1 MKEEKEKNAK
11 QARKSPERMLPE
23 EVVGV
28 PKAAEGLVR
37 YDAFRAYLQEIRGF
51 PVLSRQEEYQLAV
64 CYKEQ
69 GDMEAAYKLITSNL
83 RLVVAIALKFYGT
96 IHNILDLIQEGNIGL
111 MQAVKQFDPH
121 RGAKLSS
128 YAVWWIRAYILRY
141 LINNAKM
148 VKIGTTETQRKLF
161 FKLNKEHERLMK
173 EGFNPGARVLAQRLD
188 VKEED
193 VQEMA
198 KRLMAPDL
206 SLDYVYG
213 EESSQTLADR
223 IGVEDN
229 IAERVS
235 DDELKSKRLA
245 KLEEVKERF
254 KTALNPKERAV
265 YEKRLFALE
274 PATLQ
279 ELGQE
284 LGITR
289 ERVRQLESGI
299 LKKFKQ
305 ELSKDEDL
313 FGGGAA

>member
-1 MKEEKEKNAK
+1 M
-11 QARKSPERMLPE
+11 
-23 EVVGV
+23 
-28 PKAAEGLVR
+28 
-37 YDAFRAYLQEIRGF
+37 D
-51 PVLSRQEEYQLAV
+51 
-64 CYKEQ
+64 
-69 GDMEAAYKLITSNL
+69 AAYKLITSNL

-111 MQAVKQFDPH
+111 MQAVKQFDPY

-141 LINNAKM
+141 LINKAKM

-161 FKLNKEHERLMK
+161 FRLNKEHERLMK
-173 EGFNPGARVLAQRLD
+173 EGFNPGAKVLAQMLD

-254 KTALNPKERAV
+254 KTALNPKERTI

-305 ELSKDEDL
+305 ELGNDDDL
-313 FGGGAA
+313 FGGGTA

>member
-1 MKEEKEKNAK
+1 
-11 QARKSPERMLPE
+11 
-23 EVVGV
+23 
-28 PKAAEGLVR
+28 
-37 YDAFRAYLQEIRGF
+37 
-51 PVLSRQEEYQLAV
+51 
-64 CYKEQ
+64 
-69 GDMEAAYKLITSNL
+69 
-83 RLVVAIALKFYGT
+83 
-96 IHNILDLIQEGNIGL
+96 
-111 MQAVKQFDPH
+111 
-121 RGAKLSS
+121 
-128 YAVWWIRAYILRY
+128 
-141 LINNAKM
+141 M

-161 FKLNKEHERLMK
+161 FRLNKEHERLMK
-173 EGFNPGARVLAQRLD
+173 EGFNPGAKVLAQRLD

-254 KTALNPKERAV
+254 KTAFNPKERTI

-305 ELSKDEDL
+305 ELGNDDDL
-313 FGGGAA
+313 FGGGTA

>member
-1 MKEEKEKNAK
+1 MEEKEKNPKIAK
-11 QARKSPERMLPE
+11 KPIKRMLPE
-23 EVVGV
+23 KVVGG
-28 PKAAEGLVR
+28 PKDTEGIVR

-51 PVLSRQEEYQLAV
+51 PALSRQEERHLAV
-64 CYKEQ
+64 RYKEQ

-96 IHNILDLIQEGNIGL
+96 IHNILDLVQEGNIGL
-111 MQAVKQFDPH
+111 MQAVKQFDPY

-141 LINNAKM
+141 LINNAKT

-161 FKLNKEHERLMK
+161 FRLNKEHERLMK

-193 VQEMA
+193 IQEMT
-198 KRLMAPDL
+198 KRLMTPDL
-206 SLDYVYG
+206 SLDYAYG

-223 IGVEDN
+223 IGVEDD
-229 IAERVS
+229 IVERVA
-235 DDELKSKRLA
+235 DDELKSKRLE
-245 KLEEVKERF
+245 KLGEVRERF
-254 KTALNPKERAV
+254 KKVLNPKERAI
-265 YEKRLFALE
+265 YEKRLFAAE

-279 ELGQE
+279 ELGRE

-305 ELSKDEDL
+305 ELCKDGDL
-313 FGGGAA
+313 FEGGAA